1 MKKIHPQITQIC
13 ADFFPNLRNLRNLRT
28 PLSPRLSALAII
40 ALLYFSA
47 GGLCLSEPVPAPWGQ
62 PTPEAKWTVIVHRD
76 DPRPFWVRLLLSI
89 RYDFYHK
96 DVRGG
101 ATF

>member
-1 MKKIHPQITQIC
+1 M
-13 ADFFPNLRNLRNLRT
+13 T
-28 PLSPRLSALAII
+28 PKRLALAII

-62 PTPEAKWTVIVHRD
+62 PTPEARWTKIIHRD
-76 DPRPFWVRLLLSI
+76 DPRPFWLRLLLSI

-101 ATF
+101 AEF